1 VARARR
7 IKANPSLLVA
17 WACGASVKNAA
28 RKAGVSERT
37 VYRRLAD
44 PAFQKQLENF
54 HTETMQRAAAMLTSL
69 SAGAINTLGTLLDPS
84 IPSTV
89 RHKSACSILQLG
101 DEQREKVEL
110 EQRLATL
117 EHRLGEQTQT

>member
-7 IKANPSLLVA
+7 IKANSSLLIA
-17 WACGASVKNAA
+17 LACGASVKNAA
-28 RKAGVSERT
+28 QKAGMSERT

-44 PAFQKQLENF
+44 PAFQKQLESF

-69 SAGAINTLGTLLDPS
+69 SAGAINTLGALLDPS

-101 DEQREKVEL
+101 DEQREKLELELRLATL
-110 EQRLATL
+110 EQRLA
-117 EHRLGEQTQT
+117 EQSRT

>member
-1 VARARR
+1 VARARQL
-7 IKANPSLLVA
+7 KANPSLLIA
-17 WACGASVKNAA
+17 LACGASVKNAA

-44 PAFQKQLENF
+44 PAFQQQLENF

-69 SAGAINTLGTLLDPS
+69 SAGAINTLGALLDPGVQS
-84 IPSTV
+84 AV

-101 DEQREKVEL
+101 HEQREKMELEERLAAL
-110 EQRLATL
+110 EQRLPK
-117 EHRLGEQTQT
+117 E